1 MQALQFYR
9 TQSINIPC
17 KKEISSRMDIP
28 GSAEQAQ
35 KEEGTAPDQTNSAE
49 PRVTPNQGP
58 VHFEYP
64 ESMEKIP
71 SL

>member
-1 MQALQFYR
+1 
-9 TQSINIPC
+9 
-17 KKEISSRMDIP
+17 MDIP